1 MEERQRKFV
10 CKYCLKRFPC
20 GKSLGG
26 HIRTHMTEE
35 RTHAAAIAAA
45 AAADNNNT
53 RIFKRDFEPVAAF
66 SDGGNGNPIYGLREN
81 PKKTIRFVHSHNH
94 AAASAAAATTALE
107 HEMIKFCKECGK
119 GFPSLKALCGHM
131 ASHSEKEKK
140 INKFNQMEDTQSDDT
155 DDDVDDDDDSCVV
168 AASTMN
174 LRKNKRRIRFK
185 SLTLSNQPSSSSV
198 NGSSSVSEMEQ
209 EQQEVARCL
218 MLLSRDFFSHKG
230 RFVSES
236 SHNNSVLLETK
247 SKIVIRNGNKLVS
260 SNVHGFVEEKKK
272 LKSVGGIGISINSNS
287 RDFRYGTKK
296 IKIVDSNVSKYQFK
310 RPKMEEEEEEHKSR
324 FENCK
329 SKYNVTTVIKKSGM
343 INKDL
348 DHDRKLDSRKKA
360 KYEGFYFNNKNEEIY
375 DTGRKSMKYEF
386 FKSEKEKGCSYDS
399 ITDDESDEQ
408 KSSESD
414 SFPAAKSHNSKSAN
428 IKKSS
433 NKGKKKKKLKSKKS
447 KEYECPICYKIFKSG
462 QALGGHKRSHFV
474 GGTEENT
481 FVIKQSVAP
490 CLIDLNLPAPIDE

>member
-1 MEERQRKFV
+1 MEERKRKFV

-35 RTHAAAIAAA
+35 RTHAAAAAAIAAA
-45 AAADNNNT
+45 AAAD
-53 RIFKRDFEPVAAF
+53 IKRDFEPVVAL

-81 PKKTIRFVHSHNH
+81 PKKTIKFVHSHNH
-94 AAASAAAATTALE
+94 VASAAAATTALE

-140 INKFNQMEDTQSDDT
+140 IKEDTQSDD
-155 DDDVDDDDDSCVV
+155 DDDDDDDTCVV

-236 SHNNSVLLETK
+236 SNNNSVLLETK

-260 SNVHGFVEEKKK
+260 SNAHGFVEEKKK
-272 LKSVGGIGISINSNS
+272 LKSVGGIGISINSDS
-287 RDFRYGTKK
+287 TAFKYGSKK
-296 IKIVDSNVSKYQFK
+296 IKIVDSNVSKYEFK
-310 RPKMEEEEEEHKSR
+310 RPKMEEEDKSR
-324 FENCK
+324 FENCRK
-329 SKYNVTTVIKKSGM
+329 KAKYEE
-343 INKDL
+343 L
-348 DHDRKLDSRKKA
+348 DHDRKFDSRKKA
-360 KYEGFYFNNKNEEIY
+360 KYEEIY
-375 DTGRKSMKYEF
+375 ESDRKSLKYEF
-386 FKSEKEKGCSYDS
+386 FRSEKDKHCSYDS

-414 SFPAAKSHNSKSAN
+414 SFSAAKSHNSKLVN
-428 IKKSS
+428 KKKSS

-474 GGTEENT
+474 GGSEDNT

-490 CLIDLNLPAPIDE
+490 CLIDLNQPAPVDE